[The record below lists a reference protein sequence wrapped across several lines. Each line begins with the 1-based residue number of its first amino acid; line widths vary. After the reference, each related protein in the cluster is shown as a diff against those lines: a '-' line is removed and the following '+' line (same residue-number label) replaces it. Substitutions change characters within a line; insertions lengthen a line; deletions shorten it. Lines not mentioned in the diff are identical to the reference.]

1 MMEAGYFSEIFQAA
15 PLGFALLGTEAG
27 ENAASPEYRFIEVN
41 PAFEQLTGIHKE
53 KLAGLTVNQALSA
66 DDNSLAGWYNL
77 FKRLET
83 INGTVQFVHPLS
95 STGRYFAV
103 NTWRTGETAIAVTLT
118 EIPAGSVAG
127 QPGNLLEAY
136 HHAFWDSNLYG
147 VMIAGKKGNYVDAND
162 EACRMTGYSR
172 TELKSMNL
180 FQVIDP
186 EMEEEA
192 GRHFGQLSETGKAY
206 GEIAYRTRSGEK
218 RWWNLVATRVSD
230 DCFLG
235 LHEDITDRKQAQEEL
250 RRREIQ
256 FNALLQNSFDTIVLL
271 DEQGIQR
278 YVSASCERVHGYSPA
293 ELTGIPVIEQLLH
306 PDDRE
311 IATTA
316 FQEIL
321 KTGEGRAQYRHK
333 RKGGGWVYLEA
344 RGTNQLNNPEIAGVV
359 LNIRDITAQKEVEQ
373 GLKDNELKY
382 RLLFENSVDAIF
394 LMKGDRFIDCNLR
407 TLEIFGCQ
415 VPGQIIG
422 QTPFAF
428 SPENQPNG
436 RDSRGYAAEKIE
448 MANAGHTQIFE
459 WVHTRLDGTPFLAE
473 VKLNRLE
480 LNQEVFLQAIV
491 RDISER
497 RQVEEALAASEER
510 FRSVLNN
517 VSTVAVQGYSM
528 DGTVKYWNKAS
539 EAFYGYT
546 TAEALGCRLTDL
558 IIPPHM
564 TDYVSDAIRHMAE
577 TGEVIP
583 ASELELIRK
592 DRSVIPVYSSHV
604 IVRIPGKDPEFY
616 CIDVDL
622 SAYRQAGE
630 VIREERMRLAGIIEG
645 TNAGTWEWN
654 IQTGE
659 TDYNERW
666 AEIVGY
672 TLEELRPFSS
682 ETWKNLMHPDDLK
695 VSMEV
700 LERHFSGKTDIY
712 ECETR
717 MLHKNGEWVWI
728 HDRGKVFTW
737 SSDGKPLMMLGSH
750 TDITSRKKSEEKLFE
765 LAQVSAASSDYI
777 VIIGA
782 DFRYRFANEV
792 YLKARQLK
800 PEEIVGHHMRDVVG
814 NEKFEEL
821 GRPQVEAALRG
832 ESVESL
838 ETTDLG
844 RNELH
849 YLHVH
854 VTPYREADGTITGVV
869 MSGRDITEIKKA
881 EEELKASEKKYQE
894 LSTLLRLLADN
905 MPDML
910 WAKNLNREYIFAN
923 RAICSKLLNTSETN
937 EPLGKNDLFFALRER
952 NTHPDN
958 PAWHTFGEICRDS
971 DAATLEAM
979 QPMQFDEYGNV
990 KGQFLFL
997 DVHKAPLF
1005 DDQGQLI
1012 GVVGSAR
1019 DVTAAKEAENQL
1031 RKLSQAVEQSP
1042 SSVIITDAKGK
1053 IEYVNPKFTK
1063 STGYAPEEA
1072 LGRNALNLLSENP
1085 QKDVPEEMLD
1095 SLSAGNEWKGELFSR
1110 RKNGE
1115 LFWESVQITPITNDQ
1130 QELAHFLA
1138 VAEDITERK
1147 ALEKNLR
1154 HQSQLRELL
1163 MEISSGF
1170 INIPFDEVNDSVN
1183 EALMKMAR
1191 FVNADRAYTFDYDW
1205 EQDVCNNIYEWCAE
1219 GISAEIDNLQLVPLS
1234 MMQDWVEAHR
1244 SGEPMYV
1251 PDVFSLPH
1259 GAVREILEPQG
1270 IKSVLSV
1277 PMMNEGECIGF
1288 VGFDSVR
1295 EHHIYSGTEVQLLK
1309 VFAQLL
1315 ANVKLR
1321 KEMVGML
1328 LDAKDKA
1335 EESDR
1340 LKSAFLANMS
1350 HEIRTPMNGI
1360 LGFADLLK
1368 EPRLSG
1374 DKQQEYIEII
1384 KESGKRMLN
1393 IINDIIDIS
1402 KIEAGSMKLNMTE
1415 TDVLEQIGFIFT
1427 FFKPEAEAKGLLL
1440 TLKKGLTHS
1449 EGRITTDREKL
1460 YAILTNLVKN
1470 AIKYTEKGEI
1480 EIACFR
1486 KGNFL
1491 EFSVKDTGIGIPEN
1505 RQQAVFE
1512 RFIQA
1517 DIDDRMALQGAGLG
1531 LAITKAYIGMMGGE
1545 IWLESKPGAGSVFYF
1560 TLPWLDNVGK
1570 GSDEEAKA
1578 IDFETDTSISDLMVL
1593 IVEDD
1598 PVSETLLEIG
1608 LAKTGCRI
1616 LKAAAGSDAVEIA
1629 RSNPEISLI
1638 LMDIRL
1644 PGMNGLEATQKIRQ
1658 FNREVIVIAQTAYG
1672 LAGDREKALESGCND
1687 YIAKPI
1693 IMTELLTIIN
1703 KHLNAKKEENPVM
1716 DSPVD

>member
-1 MMEAGYFSEIFQAA
+1 MVDAGYYSEIFQAS
-15 PLGFALLGTEAG
+15 PLGFALLGVDGKMTSQE
-27 ENAASPEYRFIEVN
+27 PDFRFIGVN
-41 PAFEQLTGIHKE
+41 PAFERITGISREKLTGNTVSQAFSAGNGSVDGWRSLFS
-53 KLAGLTVNQALSA
+53 KLNNGI
-66 DDNSLAGWYNL
+66 
-77 FKRLET
+77 RT
-83 INGTVQFVHPLS
+83 IQFEHPLS
-95 STGRYFAV
+95 PGGRCFSVNAWQTGDGAF
-103 NTWRTGETAIAVTLT
+103 AVTLS
-118 EIPAGSVAG
+118 EIFSGR
-127 QPGNLLEAY
+127 PGMGPSSLHEAF
-136 HHAFWDSNLYG
+136 HLAFWENNLFG
-147 VMIAGKKGNYVDAND
+147 VLIADQHGNYLDANA
-162 EACRMTGYSR
+162 EACRMTGYSYG
-172 TELKSMNL
+172 ELKSMNL
-180 FQVIDP
+180 KEVVDP
-186 EMEEEA
+186 GSADEA
-192 GRHFGQLSETGKAY
+192 RRHFNQLLNSGKAY
-206 GEIAYRTRSGEK
+206 GELGYRTKAGET
-218 RWWNLVATRVSD
+218 RWWNLVATKISD
-230 DCFLG
+230 NCFLG
-235 LHEDITDRKQAQEEL
+235 LHEDITTRKQAEERL
-250 RRREIQ
+250 RVRERRFDQ
-256 FNALLQNSFDTIVLL
+256 LLQNSFDTIVIL
-271 DEQGIQR
+271 DGDGIQR
-278 YVSASCERVHGYSPA
+278 YVSASCERVHGYRPD
-293 ELTGIPVIEQLLH
+293 ELTDIPVMDSLVH

-311 IATTA
+311 AVRGA
-316 FQEIL
+316 FRKIL
-321 KTGEGRAQYRHK
+321 ETGEGSARYRHK

-344 RGTNQLNNPEIAGVV
+344 RGTNQLSNPEIEGVV
-359 LNIRDITAQKEVEQ
+359 LNVRDITMQKQVEA
-373 GLKDNELKY
+373 GLQENELKY

-415 VPGQIIG
+415 TPDQILG
-422 QTPFAF
+422 QTPFMF

-436 RDSRGYAAEKIE
+436 RDSRGYAVEKIE
-448 MANAGHTQIFE
+448 AAFTGQTQFFE
-459 WVHTRLDGTPFLAE
+459 WVHTRYDGTPFLAE
-473 VKLNRLE
+473 VKLNKLE
-480 LNQEVFLQAIV
+480 LNEQVFLQAIV

-497 RQVEEALAASEER
+497 RQAEEALLASEER

-517 VSTVAVQGYSM
+517 VSTVAVQGYAM
-528 DGTVKYWNKAS
+528 DGTVKYWNRAS
-539 EAFYGYT
+539 EAFYGF
-546 TAEALGCRLTDL
+546 TADEAIGRKLTDL
-558 IIPPHM
+558 IIPSHM
-564 TDYVSDAIRHMAE
+564 VDFVNDSIHQMMI

-583 ASELELIRK
+583 ASELELKRK
-592 DRSVIPVYSSHV
+592 DGSVIPVFSSHV
-604 IVRIPGKDPEFY
+604 IVRVPGKETEFY

-622 SAYRQAGE
+622 SGYRQAEE

-645 TNAGTWEWN
+645 THAGTWEWN
-654 IQTGE
+654 VQTGE
-659 TDYNERW
+659 TNYNERW
-666 AEIVGY
+666 AEIIGY
-672 TLEELRPFSS
+672 SLDEISPVSI
-682 ETWKNLMHPDDLK
+682 ETWKSFMHPDDLK
-695 VSMEV
+695 TSMQM
-700 LERHFSGKTDIY
+700 LERHFSGELDYY

-717 MLHKNGEWVWI
+717 MKHRNGQWVWV
-728 HDRGKVFTW
+728 HDRGKVVSR

-750 TDITSRKKSEEKLFE
+750 TDITLRKRSEEDLRA
-765 LAQVSAASSDYI
+765 LAQVSAASSDFI
-777 VIIGA
+777 VIIGS

-792 YLKARQLK
+792 YLKARQLR
-800 PEEIVGHHMRDVVG
+800 PEGIIGHHMRDVVG

-832 ESVESL
+832 ETVESL

-849 YLHVH
+849 HLHVH
-854 VTPYREADGTITGVV
+854 VTPYREADGSITGVV
-869 MSGRDITEIKKA
+869 MSGRDITEIKLA

-910 WAKNLNREYIFAN
+910 WAKNLNKEYIFAN
-923 RAICSKLLNTSETN
+923 KAICSKLLNTNDTN

-952 NTHPDN
+952 NAHPDN

-971 DAATLEAM
+971 DSVTLEAM

-990 KGQFLFL
+990 KGEFLFL

-1005 DDQGQLI
+1005 DDRGQLI

-1042 SSVIITDAKGK
+1042 ASVIITDAEGR
-1053 IEYVNPKFTK
+1053 IDYVNPKYSK
-1063 STGYAPEEA
+1063 SAGYAPEEVI
-1072 LGRNALNLLSENP
+1072 GRNALDFLYDNTQKEVLDDLLN
-1085 QKDVPEEMLD
+1085 
-1095 SLSAGNEWKGELFSR
+1095 SLANRNEWRGEFYSR
-1110 RKNGE
+1110 KKNGE
-1115 LFWESVQITPITNDQ
+1115 HFWESVQITPIKNEL
-1130 QELAHFLA
+1130 QEVDHFLA
-1138 VAEDITERK
+1138 VAEDITDRK
-1147 ALEKNLR
+1147 ILEESLV
-1154 HQSQLRELL
+1154 HQSQLRKLL

-1170 INIPFDEVNDSVN
+1170 INIPFGEVNDSVN

-1205 EQDVCNNIYEWCAE
+1205 EVDVCNNIYEWCEE
-1219 GISAEIDNLQLVPLS
+1219 GISAEIDNLQNVPLP
-1234 MMQDWVEAHR
+1234 MMPDWVEAHR
-1244 SGEPMYV
+1244 NGEPMYV

-1270 IKSVLSV
+1270 IKSVLAV
-1277 PMMNEGECIGF
+1277 PMMNEGQCIGF

-1295 EHHIYSGTEVQLLK
+1295 EHHIYSDTEVQLLK

-1328 LDAKDKA
+1328 LDAKEKA

-1360 LGFADLLK
+1360 LGFADLLR
-1368 EPRLSG
+1368 EPRLAG

-1402 KIEAGSMKLNMTE
+1402 KIEAGSMKLSLAE
-1415 TDVLEQIGFIFT
+1415 TDVIEQIGFIFT
-1427 FFKPEAEAKGLLL
+1427 FFKPEAEAKGLQL
-1440 TLKKGLTHS
+1440 TLKKGLTQN

-1470 AIKYTEKGEI
+1470 AIKYTDKGEI
-1480 EIACFR
+1480 EIACLR
-1486 KGNFL
+1486 KDDFL
-1491 EFSVKDTGIGIPEN
+1491 EFYVKDTGIGIPEN

-1531 LAITKAYIGMMGGE
+1531 LAITKAYVEMLGGA
-1545 IWLESKPGAGSVFYF
+1545 IWLESKPGIGSVFYF
-1560 TLPWLDNVGK
+1560 TLPIVDK
-1570 GSDEEAKA
+1570 GNQGGEDKTQA
-1578 IDFETDTSISDLMVL
+1578 IDSEAEVSVADSVIL

-1616 LKAAAGSDAVEIA
+1616 LKASNGYDAVEIV

-1644 PGMNGLEATQKIRQ
+1644 PGMNGLEATQLIRQ
-1658 FNREVIVIAQTAYG
+1658 FNKDVIIIAQTAYG
-1672 LAGDREKALESGCND
+1672 LAGDREKAIESGCND

-1693 IMTELLTIIN
+1693 VMPELYVMIFR
-1703 KHLNAKKEENPVM
+1703 HLKAKA
-1716 DSPVD
+1716 D